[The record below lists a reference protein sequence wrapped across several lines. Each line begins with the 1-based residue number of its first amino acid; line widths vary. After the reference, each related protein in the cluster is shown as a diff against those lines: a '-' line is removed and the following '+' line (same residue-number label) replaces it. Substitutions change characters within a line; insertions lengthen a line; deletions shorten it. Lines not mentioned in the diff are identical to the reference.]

1 MKSALIDKNGKIK
14 VIFDFNGNVELYPL
28 ENEDKLLTGIE
39 EYISFNYKWN
49 GIGFEKIDKSI
60 KGFSPIY
67 IKEI

>member
-14 VIFDFNGNVELYPL
+14 VIFDFTGNGEFYPL
-28 ENEDKLLTGIE
+28 ENEDKLLIGIE

-60 KGFSPIY
+60 GGFSPIY